1 MYSKTFLGF
10 VIFCIIGTG
19 IIVYMTANKLDNN
32 DYLIS
37 SEIAGAWLT
46 GLGLAW
52 AVSLFLYDRYGD
64 GNILLAVIWF
74 RPLFRIMF
82 DTLGL
87 IFVIAAK

>member
-10 VIFCIIGTG
+10 VIVCIIGTG
-19 IIVYMTANKLDNN
+19 VIVYMTANKLDHNN
-32 DYLIS
+32 YGLS
-37 SEIAGAWLT
+37 SEIAGAWLI

-64 GNILLAVIWF
+64 GNILLAIIWF
-74 RPLFRIMF
+74 KPLFRVMF
-82 DTLGL
+82 DMLGL